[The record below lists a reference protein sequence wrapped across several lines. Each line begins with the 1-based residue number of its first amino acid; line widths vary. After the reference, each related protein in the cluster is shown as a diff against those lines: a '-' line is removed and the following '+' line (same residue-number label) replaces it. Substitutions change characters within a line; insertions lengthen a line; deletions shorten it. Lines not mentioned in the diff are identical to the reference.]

1 MDTLV
6 INGEPIPNPLPPD
19 IQVLRVTRS
28 PTTQLPPLPFTIREV
43 YVNYGQISSLAQ
55 PDISHLTSLETL
67 DLSNNDIGEL
77 DLVVPSCLAVLNVSS
92 NQLTRIEVTG
102 DIQVAIFDASYNMIK
117 TLPAF
122 MRPFQPTITAKM
134 RCNPL
139 WYIEYSDIP
148 RSRVTIETMAELC
161 DAEAYN
167 ILSSTRYR
175 TAKYEL
181 IRQVK
186 DGEVSRADAD
196 LYVADIL
203 EAEAEA
209 ERDWEDRQRQRL
221 KQNMR
226 PAQPTTYENKQN
238 VHLSSNQA
246 AVITSVRALQALPT
260 HATADTLIADF
271 TKRLGKKKEWVA
283 QMLKLCKTPSTHSI
297 LGVTYKDV
305 MALVLNAVYTHPDKA
320 IKMAIHN
327 ILKDEIKSGLTM
339 CFTGQLSRM
348 VNALSGYMEGVGV
361 HQSSQEELSNA
372 IIMIRRRLADMYGL
386 DTDEYLAHAI
396 AEVQHALFEHD
407 KELSKGECDAW
418 IDAL

>member
-6 INGEPIPNPLPPD
+6 INGEPIPNPLPLD
-19 IQVLRVTRS
+19 LQVLRVTRS
-28 PTTQLPPLPFTIREV
+28 PTTVLPPLPSSIREV
-43 YVNYGQISSLAQ
+43 YVNYGQIASLAQ
-55 PDISHLTSLETL
+55 SDLSHLTNIETL

-77 DLVVPSCLAVLNVSS
+77 DLVVPGCLAVLNVSS
-92 NQLTRIEVTG
+92 NQLTRIDVTG
-102 DIQVAIFDASYNMIK
+102 DVQVAIVDLSYNMIK

-122 MRPFQPTITAKM
+122 MRPFRPTISAQM

-148 RSRVTIETMAELC
+148 RSRVTVESMAELC

-167 ILSSTRYR
+167 ILSSIRYR

-196 LYVADIL
+196 PYVADIL

-209 ERDWEDRQRQRL
+209 ERDLKDWERQQLR
-221 KQNMR
+221 QNMR

-238 VHLSSNQA
+238 VHLSSNQT
-246 AVITSVRALQALPT
+246 AVIKSVRALQALPT
-260 HATADTLIADF
+260 HATADALIADF
-271 TKRLGKKKEWVA
+271 TKRLGKKKAWVT
-283 QMLKLCKTPSTHSI
+283 QMQKLCKTPSTHSI

-305 MALVLNAVYTHPDKA
+305 LALVLNAVYAHPDKA
-320 IKMAIHN
+320 VKMAIHD
-327 ILKDEIKSGLTM
+327 ILKDEIKSGLTI

-348 VNALSGYMEGVGV
+348 VNALSGYIEGVGV
-361 HQSSQEELSNA
+361 HQSSQEELSNT
-372 IIMIRRRLADMYGL
+372 IIVIRRRLADMYGL

-396 AEVQHALFEHD
+396 AEVQQVLFEHD
-407 KELSKGECDAW
+407 KELSAEECSAW